1 MEVHVREMLKHLTRL
16 FAAASHAHSFEA
28 AQTFLLQ
35 VVQRQ
40 NVTDVLS
47 KRQRDAAAAV
57 PAEDPELTESFD
69 PDAVA
74 GSGSTADQI

>member
-1 MEVHVREMLKHLTRL
+1 M
-16 FAAASHAHSFEA
+16 
-28 AQTFLLQ
+28 
-35 VVQRQ
+35 VQRQ
-40 NVTDVLS
+40 NGPDVLS